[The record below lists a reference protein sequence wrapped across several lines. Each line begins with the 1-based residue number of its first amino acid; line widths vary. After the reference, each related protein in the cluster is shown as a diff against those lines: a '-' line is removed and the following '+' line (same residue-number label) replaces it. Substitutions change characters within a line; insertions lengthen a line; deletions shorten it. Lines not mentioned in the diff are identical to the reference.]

1 MSERMS
7 LLCEWTLNCKE
18 PKAEDPSPA
27 SLGSYL
33 INLKAIEVQRGT
45 LKQEDTKEHLK
56 LGKWQLWSFAWELT
70 LVPLDVGKTPGIC
83 FELPV
88 ALTCSHSWIHKEN
101 LIRIVYKGHSPQVF
115 CETLQ
120 STRVKYMFCGISHY
134 PTQKPCSSRCF
145 CWDCISLDYSCW
157 LNLTAAQAGLKFRM
171 LLP

>member
-1 MSERMS
+1 MHKVLNKIKTTFTCIMSERMS
-7 LLCEWTLNCKE
+7 LPCEWTLDCKE

-33 INLKAIEVQRGT
+33 INLKAIEVQRGM

-101 LIRIVYKGHSPQVF
+101 LIRIVYKGQSPQVF

-120 STRVKYMFCGISHY
+120 SMRVKYMFCGISHLAY
-134 PTQKPCSSRCF
+134 TETLF
-145 CWDCISLDYSCW
+145 FSL
-157 LNLTAAQAGLKFRM
+157 
-171 LLP
+171 LLLRPYFPRLLLLA

>member
-1 MSERMS
+1 MHKVLNKIKTTFTCIMSERMS
-7 LLCEWTLNCKE
+7 LPCEWTLNCKE

-33 INLKAIEVQRGT
+33 INLKAIEVQRGM

-120 STRVKYMFCGISHY
+120 SMRVKYMFCGISHLAY
-134 PTQKPCSSRCF
+134 TETLF
-145 CWDCISLDYSCW
+145 FSL
-157 LNLTAAQAGLKFRM
+157 
-171 LLP
+171 LLLRPYFPRLLLLA